1 MDSVDDFTESALHKG
16 HYMSEQ
22 NKRSVTVIGLGPMGQ
37 ATVKVLLEAGYDVTV
52 WNRSRPK
59 VDAIAELGAK
69 PAATV
74 AEAVAANDV
83 VLLSLIHY
91 EAMYG
96 VLEQGPADLSGKTIV
111 NLSSDS
117 PGKTRAGAEWVVAR
131 GGEFVTGAYMTQ
143 SDDLKHA
150 DSRLYV
156 SGPEAL
162 YQKHRELL
170 DTLVP
175 ATEYFGEDYGLAQLY
190 YQAGLA
196 QFHAFLTSLEQAV
209 AMIDA
214 AGADVDRFIEL
225 ASHSTDSNR
234 DFTRFFGAAAKQGG
248 WGDIANL
255 EMMRAGAQHVIDAAE
270 EVGVDSGLTRT
281 IQDYYQRALDA
292 SDKTDRAVP
301 VYQVIRGKV

>member
-1 MDSVDDFTESALHKG
+1 
-16 HYMSEQ
+16 MSDQ
-22 NKRSVTVIGLGPMGQ
+22 NTRSVTVIGLGPMGQ
-37 ATVKVLLEAGYDVTV
+37 ATVKVLLDAGYDVTV

-69 PAATV
+69 PAGTV
-74 AEAVAANDV
+74 TEAIAANDT

-117 PGKTRAGAEWVVAR
+117 PGKSRAGAQWVLAR
-131 GGEFVTGAYMTQ
+131 GGAFLTGAYMTQ

-156 SGPEAL
+156 SGPEAV
-162 YQKHRELL
+162 YKRNRELL

-175 ATEYFGEDYGLAQLY
+175 GTEYFGDDYGLAQLY

-196 QFHAFLTSLEQAV
+196 QFHAFLTSLEQAL
-209 AMIDA
+209 AIIDA
-214 AGADVDRFIEL
+214 AGADVDRFIEF
-225 ASHSTDSNR
+225 AAGSADSNR
-234 DFTRFFGAAAKQGG
+234 DFTRFFGAAAKAGG
-248 WGDIANL
+248 WGDVANL
-255 EMMRAGAQHVIDAAE
+255 KMMHAGAQHVIDAAE
-270 EVGVDSGLTRT
+270 EVGVDAALTRT

-292 SDKTDRAVP
+292 SEKEGRAVP
-301 VYQVIRGKV
+301 VYQVIRGQG